1 MNIQSKIKFWGWQF
15 IIFIAFAIFAICIIL
30 FTEHGYTPD
39 SYIRIGNIIF
49 QLDYRFY
56 SWGILPALFVTAINL
71 VYHFFAKRINYNY
84 ISKYQSVHSVLIEG
98 LKYVV
103 ILCIIFVLIIA
114 WIGTGFIT
122 HPINLLITT
131 MIVTLTI
138 YSLLKKE
145 HWTFWVCTILIFTAT
160 GLYFIFN
167 NELPGE
173 TTWRISDRPI
183 NVPGEW
189 LYNYRFFWW
198 GVIINQ
204 TFQYAGIISFCF
216 LFTIKL
222 AKSIL
227 NKRQ

>member
-1 MNIQSKIKFWGWQF
+1 MNIQGKIKFWGWQF
-15 IIFIAFAIFAICIIL
+15 IIFIAFAIFALCIVI

-39 SYIRIGNIIF
+39 SYIGIGNIEF
-49 QLDYRFY
+49 KLDYRFY
-56 SWGILPALFVTAINL
+56 NWGFFPALFVIAINT
-71 VYHFFAKRINYNY
+71 VYRFFVKRINYEY
-84 ISKYQSVHSVLIEG
+84 IHNYQSAQSILIEG
-98 LKYVV
+98 LKYLI
-103 ILCIIFVLIIA
+103 ILCIIMVLIIS
-114 WIGTGFIT
+114 WIGTGFIA

-131 MIVTLTI
+131 MIVTLSV

-145 HWTFWVCTILIFTAT
+145 HWIFWACTILIFTVV

-173 TTWRISDRPI
+173 TTWSIADRPI
-183 NVPGEW
+183 NVPGQW

-216 LFTIKL
+216 LLVIKL
-222 AKSIL
+222 AKLIL